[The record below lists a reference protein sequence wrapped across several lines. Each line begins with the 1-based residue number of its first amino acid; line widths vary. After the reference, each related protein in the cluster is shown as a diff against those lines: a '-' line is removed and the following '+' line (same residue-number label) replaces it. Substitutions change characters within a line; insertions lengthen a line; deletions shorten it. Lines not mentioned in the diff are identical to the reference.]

1 MNIEKTTMLIG
12 WEEPKGMEEKLKLDL
27 KLIPEL
33 DRKGYEHKREQFY
46 LMHMDGRSDQFLD
59 YFRRIDV
66 SVNTVTMDLI
76 RITAKLCGEKY
87 AQETLIYRSFTIDEA
102 ISRITDE
109 LTKRR

>member
-33 DRKGYEHKREQFY
+33 DRKGYEHKKEQFY

-76 RITAKLCGEKY
+76 RITAGNP
-87 AQETLIYRSFTIDEA
+87 D
-102 ISRITDE
+102 ISVIHHGRGH
-109 LTKRR
+109 